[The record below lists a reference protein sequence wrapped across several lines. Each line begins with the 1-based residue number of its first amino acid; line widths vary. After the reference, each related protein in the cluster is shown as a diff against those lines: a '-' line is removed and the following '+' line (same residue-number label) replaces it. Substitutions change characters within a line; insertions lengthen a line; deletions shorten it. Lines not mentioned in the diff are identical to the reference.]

1 MALLGLRIFLK
12 PISVYNGV
20 LLGGFWLSPPPKP
33 FHVEAF
39 SVFLIVLKVFNLIF
53 LFYFTPSAKRGDAT
67 DMLVLPYYS
76 DVNNANLDY
85 VLK

>member
-1 MALLGLRIFLK
+1 MASGC
-12 PISVYNGV
+12 
-20 LLGGFWLSPPPKP
+20 PPPKP

-53 LFYFTPSAKRGDAT
+53 LFYFTPSAKRGDAA